1 MFKQDWV
8 ERQIEAIA
16 KTFAAVL
23 FGKERV
29 TKAME
34 DYEQQ
39 KSETGLEE
47 EMLKRVIKKYIEEKK
62 FQEAE
67 DMIYQLV
74 ELNNSGV
81 NLEIALSFY
90 NELNDLDDKS
100 LKNAGF
106 SRDKIETG
114 ILKLREFY

>member
-1 MFKQDWV
+1 MFKQDWL

-16 KTFAAVL
+16 KTFAAIL
-23 FGKERV
+23 FGKERL

-47 EMLKRVIKKYIEEKK
+47 EMLKRVIKKYVEEKK

-67 DMIYQLV
+67 EMIYQLI
-74 ELNNSGV
+74 ESNNTGV
-81 NLEIALSFY
+81 NLEVALSFY
-90 NELNDLDDKS
+90 NELNDLDDQS
-100 LKNAGF
+100 LENAGF
-106 SRDKIETG
+106 SRDKIEKG
-114 ILKLREFY
+114 VLKLREFY